1 MARGDITH
9 SPGKGKKVTTFS
21 YDVDQEVDGKI
32 ISRKVEMQVYL
43 QSKYGETDAPPKPVV
58 ATQFLIECE
67 DFKEWGTDLDAC
79 LKAMRGRLDL
89 KYKIKWERWLLVRVQ
104 PERLYGEGVGAG
116 LKLSWSEVERG
127 ETLDGDVLLREYNT
141 HGDFNNRWKI
151 SPWPE
156 QYRDNSGKVVACIR
170 ATKEN
175 VGALEAFAEKLRDLT
190 KTLANFV
197 APENIEETLA
207 QITSGSLRLLGS
219 K

>member
-1 MARGDITH
+1 MPDAGSKLYPIATGPACVDTPCCAWIT
-9 SPGKGKKVTTFS
+9 
-21 YDVDQEVDGKI
+21 
-32 ISRKVEMQVYL
+32 
-43 QSKYGETDAPPKPVV
+43 
-58 ATQFLIECE
+58 
-67 DFKEWGTDLDAC
+67 
-79 LKAMRGRLDL
+79 
-89 KYKIKWERWLLVRVQ
+89 
-104 PERLYGEGVGAG
+104 
-116 LKLSWSEVERG
+116 

-141 HGDFNNRWKI
+141 HRDFNNRWKI